1 MMDAN
6 KNGENYENK
15 LWVWIVS
22 AIIVITSVSVMSQ
35 IFFKTPWQ
43 YL

>member
-1 MMDAN
+1 MDAN

-22 AIIVITSVSVMSQ
+22 AIIAITSVAVMSQ
-35 IFFKTPWQ
+35 IFFKTPWH

>member
-1 MMDAN
+1 MEVD

-15 LWVWIVS
+15 LWIWLVAI
-22 AIIVITSVSVMSQ
+22 IIVISSVAVMSQ
-35 IFFKTPWQ
+35 ILIKTPWQ